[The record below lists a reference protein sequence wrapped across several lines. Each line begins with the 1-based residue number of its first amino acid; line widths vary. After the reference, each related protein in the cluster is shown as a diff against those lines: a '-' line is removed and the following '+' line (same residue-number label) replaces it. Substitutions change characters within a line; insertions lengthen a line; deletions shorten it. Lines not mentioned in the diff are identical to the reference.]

1 MPLIDQLAGE
11 IQSAMKR
18 REQTT
23 LDALRMLKTALTMK
37 GVEKGR
43 DLDDAESVQVVNALV
58 KQRRDSIEQFTK
70 AGRQELADKES
81 AEIVVLQRY
90 LPAAATPEEVDAAVE
105 PSDSGHRR
113 HVVEGHGPRDE
124 GGTATAGRE
133 ERRRQGGER
142 GRAPEAELRAATF
155 QTARRLKAQTKR
167 RPPLPSSR
175 GHRATGRPHLF
186 VRRRTEPEF

>member
-1 MPLIDQLAGE
+1 MRDNPGVIIVPLIDQLAGE

-105 PSDSGHRR
+105 RAIQDTG
-113 HVVEGHGPRDE
+113 
-124 GGTATAGRE
+124 ATSLKDMGRVMKAALPLLAGKNAD
-133 ERRRQGGER
+133 GK
-142 GRAPEAELRAATF
+142 AVNEA
-155 QTARRLKAQTKR
+155 
-167 RPPLPSSR
+167 
-175 GHRATGRPHLF
+175 
-186 VRRRTEPEF
+186 VRRKLS